1 MESIKKS
8 CKIASEVLEMAI
20 LVVLLIQILTKS
32 MYVGV
37 AAITLSAVSIVIT
50 ILGMDKITI
59 VNVIKDL
66 KVFLFLDAL
75 LFAVAKNNGND
86 ILLYITIAIG
96 VVLFLASCILMFE
109 TDEKD
114 NSKHTKYKK
123 TQNKKK
129 RKK

>member
-1 MESIKKS
+1 MESVKKS
-8 CKIASEVLEMAI
+8 CKIASEVLEIAI
-20 LVVLLIQILTKS
+20 LIVLLIQVLTKS

-37 AAITLSAVSIVIT
+37 AAITISAVSIVIT

-59 VNVIKDL
+59 VNIIKDL

-75 LFAVAKNNGND
+75 LFAVAKINGND

-114 NSKHTKYKK
+114 NSKHTKNKK